1 MALEMNSDST
11 VCFKCGRRYSGWKG
25 YFHVSYALLYK
36 GGGHLTICKTCVDKM
51 YNEYLAQCGNAK
63 DAVRQMCR
71 KLDIFWSE
79 SVFEAAMQKSGAQS
93 VMAQYIAKT
102 NSTTYAGK
110 SYDDT
115 LLKEGT
121 LWGFTSVGAPSAN
134 DNVADE
140 TKDASSAEDDVDE
153 AILEYM
159 KEIDGFRLTKE
170 IVAFWGAGYSK
181 QAYAELERRRAYW
194 MEKLSGDDMAIDI
207 GTETLLRQICSL
219 EVEIN
224 KGRAAGKQMDA
235 KVTLLNTLLG
245 SANLKPVQKKG
256 DVPDDLASAPLG
268 VKIYNVEKHKPLPDG
283 EERELKRYI
292 KKYIWTWLGHICKL
306 CRIKNGYTKLYDEE
320 IERLRVKHPE
330 YEDESDEDLIMLDLS
345 GDEPIVVD
353 RGDEDGG

>member
-51 YNEYLAQCGNAK
+51 YNEYLAQCGNSK

-121 LWGFTSVGAPSAN
+121 LWGFREADKAPEPSDESSAAQPDGDNPAENDPEFERYIQELTSYPV
-134 DNVADE
+134 
-140 TKDASSAEDDVDE
+140 TKDV
-153 AILEYM
+153 I
-159 KEIDGFRLTKE
+159 
-170 IVAFWGAGYSK
+170 AFWGTGYTK
-181 QAYAELERRRAYW
+181 QMYAELEQRRAYW
-194 MEKLSGDDMAIDI
+194 MSRFSQDFELDA
-207 GTETLLRQICSL
+207 GTEALIRQICSL
-219 EVEIN
+219 ELDIN
-224 KGRAAGKQMDA
+224 RDRADGKSVDKSTNA
-235 KVTLLNTLLG
+235 LNNLLG
-245 SANLKPVQKKG
+245 SANLKPVQKKEA
-256 DVPDDLASAPLG
+256 VDDFSKQPLG
-268 VKIYNVEKHKPLPDG
+268 VKLYHREKNKPLPEL
-283 EERELKRYI
+283 EESEKDRRHI
-292 KKYIWTWLGHICKL
+292 KKYIFTWVLGHLCKM
-306 CRIKNGYTKLYDEE
+306 CGVKNGYTKLYDEA
-320 IERLRVKHPE
+320 IRQLRVELPQ
-330 YEDESDEDLIMLDLS
+330 YEDESDEDLIIHSFEDLDIDMG
-345 GDEPIVVD
+345 GDNYA
-353 RGDEDGG
+353 GG